1 MEPEQRVV
9 ARFLRRLCG
18 PRFDSWCI
26 PNVSSASVTATII
39 LDVGLFLYLC
49 FLYSQVS
56 CNCANGILLL
66 LWRKKKDGTRP
77 SSLNLGF
84 VKFTDKTKKT
94 LFQAKVRRPPTKV
107 EFYLRGQKPD
117 HQHQNKKGLRIK
129 YNKKRPRSR
138 GIRDGSRNKI
148 KVTAFLTQ

>member
-9 ARFLRRLCG
+9 VRFLRRLCG

-66 LWRKKKDGTRP
+66 LSSSVCKLLTNFLLSLFLYPPICVNLVRNCCSASLVEEEKRWHQAQQPEPWVRKIYRQDEENTFSSKSTTAADQSGILSPGTE
-77 SSLNLGF
+77 
-84 VKFTDKTKKT
+84 T
-94 LFQAKVRRPPTKV
+94 
-107 EFYLRGQKPD
+107 
-117 HQHQNKKGLRIK
+117 
-129 YNKKRPRSR
+129 
-138 GIRDGSRNKI
+138 
-148 KVTAFLTQ
+148 